1 VSAFVLGATGFVG
14 REVVRQLC
22 VRGARAIAH
31 VRPDSPRL
39 EEWRGRLA
47 ALGAEV
53 DTTPWDAARLG
64 ARLAEFGPAQPS
76 QLYLLIGTTRR
87 KAKTDRIGGD
97 IYEAVDL
104 GLTKLAVEAA
114 QAAARAAEKS
124 GAGGAG
130 AGGPRLVYLSSI
142 GADPDARSPYLRA
155 RGKAEAVITG
165 AGLPYVIARPSFIVG
180 DRDEGRPG
188 ERAASLV
195 GDGLLAL
202 AGALG
207 AGRTRDRYR
216 STTPDVLASALI
228 RLAEAPEHDRIVD
241 GADLR

>member
-1 VSAFVLGATGFVG
+1 VTAFVLGATGFVG

-47 ALGAEV
+47 GLGAEV
-53 DTTPWDAARLG
+53 DATPWDAAPLA
-64 ARLAEFGPAQPS
+64 ARLAEVRPAQ
-76 QLYLLIGTTRR
+76 LYILIGTTRR
-87 KAKTDRIGGD
+87 RAQADRVEGD

-104 GLTKLAVEAA
+104 GLTRL
-114 QAAARAAEKS
+114 AARAAVAS
-124 GAGGAG
+124 QAA
-130 AGGPRLVYLSSI
+130 PRLVYLSSI
-142 GADPDARSPYLRA
+142 GADPGARSPYLRA
-155 RGKAEAVITG
+155 RGKAEAAVTG
-165 AGLPYVIARPSFIVG
+165 SGLPWVIARPSFIVG
-180 DRDEGRPG
+180 ERDEPRPG
-188 ERAASLV
+188 ERVASGV
-195 GDGLLAL
+195 GDGLLAI

-207 AGRTRDRYR
+207 ARRTRDRYR

-241 GADLR
+241 GAELR

>member
-1 VSAFVLGATGFVG
+1 MTAFVLGATGFVG

-31 VRPDSPRL
+31 VRPDSPQL

-53 DTTPWDAARLG
+53 DATPWDAARLG
-64 ARLAEFGPAQPS
+64 ARLAELEPAQV
-76 QLYLLIGTTRR
+76 YILIGTTRR
-87 KAKTDRIGGD
+87 KAQADRIEGD

-104 GLTKLAVEAA
+104 RLTKLAVEAA
-114 QAAARAAEKS
+114 QAARA
-124 GAGGAG
+124 G
-130 AGGPRLVYLSSI
+130 GGPRLVYLSSI
-142 GADPDARSPYLRA
+142 GADPGARSPYLRA
-155 RGKAEAVITG
+155 RGKAEAIVTG
-165 AGLPYVIARPSFIVG
+165 AGLPWVIARPSFIVG
-180 DRDEGRPG
+180 DRDESRPG

-207 AGRTRDRYR
+207 ARRTRDRYR
-216 STTPDVLASALI
+216 STAPDVLASALI
-228 RLAEAPEHDRIVD
+228 RIAEAPEHDRIVD